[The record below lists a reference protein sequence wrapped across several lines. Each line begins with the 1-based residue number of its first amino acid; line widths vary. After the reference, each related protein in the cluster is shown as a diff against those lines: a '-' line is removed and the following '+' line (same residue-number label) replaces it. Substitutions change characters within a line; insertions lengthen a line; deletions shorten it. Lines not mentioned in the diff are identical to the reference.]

1 MPIAHNLN
9 KVSKNVSK
17 ATGSI
22 HIKGRKFKQLNRA
35 TLRDKKITSKKAES
49 LEKKQRDMLLF
60 KFVQEV
66 LNTEFK
72 DKSQF
77 TLDDM
82 KLLIESFLARF
93 DDELEEMKKDKRPGR
108 PVSTK
113 QKILQEKIN
122 HDKQL
127 YQTGIRFPDISDP
140 HTVER
145 IRLWNGSSGGTTVM
159 KFVFIS
165 KSMAQ
170 LPVKEVSMKE

>member
-9 KVSKNVSK
+9 KVTKNVSK

-35 TLRDKKITSKKAES
+35 TLRDKKITAKKAES
-49 LEKKQRDMLLF
+49 LEKKLRDMLLF

-72 DKSQF
+72 GKSVF
-77 TLDDM
+77 TLAEM

-93 DDELEEMKKDKRPGR
+93 DDELEQMKKEKRPGR

-113 QKILQEKIN
+113 QKILEEKVK
-122 HDKQL
+122 HDRQL
-127 YQTGIRFPDISDP
+127 YETGLRFPDISDS
-140 HTVER
+140 HTVDR
-145 IRLWNGSSGGTTVM
+145 IRLWNGSTGGTTVM
-159 KFVFIS
+159 KFTFIS
-165 KSMAQ
+165 KNMEE
-170 LPVKEVSMKE
+170 LPTKEETMKE